1 MNKEVENK
9 EWWAIKLVKPKIV
22 NSLFHKYGKKLTKKQ
37 RTEQL
42 IKIILGEN
50 FEL

>member
-1 MNKEVENK
+1 MKKEVEKK
-9 EWWAIKLVKPKIV
+9 EWVDVKLEIPKIM
-22 NSLFHKYGKKLTKKQ
+22 NLLFHKYGKKLTKKQ

-50 FEL
+50 FI